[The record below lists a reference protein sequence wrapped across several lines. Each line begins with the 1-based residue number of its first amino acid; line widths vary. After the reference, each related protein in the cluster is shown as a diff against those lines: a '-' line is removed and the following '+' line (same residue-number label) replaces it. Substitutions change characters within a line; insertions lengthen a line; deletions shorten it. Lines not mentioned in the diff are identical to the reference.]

1 MKMSS
6 ITKGY
11 KAKKNVFRAL
21 SLLATFGPVIGFGIY
36 ALTQANVTERVVF
49 SLLGVLA
56 LALGIV
62 NILFKYSFRTAVY
75 LMVLA
80 VYVAIKEVTPMLI
93 VVAICT
99 AADEFAFEPLAKY
112 YASKYSINKE
122 IDKRDG
128 SE

>member
-21 SLLATFGPVIGFGIY
+21 SLSATFGPVIGFGIY
-36 ALTQANVTERVVF
+36 ALTQANVAERIVF
-49 SLLGVLA
+49 SLLGILA
-56 LALGIV
+56 IALGVV

-75 LMVLA
+75 LMVIA
-80 VYVAIKEVTPMLI
+80 VYVAIRDVTPMLI

-99 AADEFAFEPLAKY
+99 AADEFIFEPLAKY
-112 YASKYSINKE
+112 YASKYSINQE

-128 SE
+128 YE